1 MNLTGQTKKQRLE
14 MVCTQLENERSTFI
28 PHYRDLVDFIRPRR
42 GRFFAGDVN
51 KGDRRSQNIINSRA
65 TLSSRVLSSG
75 MMMGVTSPARPWFHL
90 TTPDPDLADYGAV
103 KQWLHLV
110 DQRMSSVFLKSNFYN
125 CMPTVY
131 GDAADFATAAMLLER
146 DMNDVIR
153 CRVFPVGS
161 YSIAVDYRGRVNTFC
176 RTFSMTV
183 AQLVDQF
190 GRKEEGGSGKV
201 DWSNFSPGVRSAYEN
216 GNYQNWIEVRHVI
229 MPNPNYDEKKIG
241 SKFKKYMST
250 YYERGKG
257 SEYDMNQ
264 DIYLRESGYD
274 KFPVL
279 CPRWEVAGEDSYGTN
294 CPGMTALGDIRGL
307 QKMESKS
314 LKAIDKMVDPPM
326 IAPTVMESIQ
336 SSILPSGITYV
347 DEREGV
353 KGFRPAHELNFRVD
367 LLEGK
372 MSAVERR
379 IDEAYFKD
387 IMLMFADED
396 RSNVTAREIEERG
409 NEKFLV
415 LGTVLQQ
422 LNQDLLDPAVDL
434 TFDFMLQAGLIPPAP
449 EELQGVDLKVEYV
462 SIMAQAQKLIGL
474 DSINKFMGAVGNI
487 AGFDPRVLHKINTF
501 ELINVIADTT
511 SVAPKILIGD
521 DEAQAASDAAQQAA
535 AQQQAMQT
543 AQLASQSAKNLAQ
556 SPVNEENALGKV
568 MGL

>member
-1 MNLTGQTKKQRLE
+1 MNYTGQTKKQRLE
-14 MVCTQLENERSTFI
+14 MVRTQLENERSSFI

-75 MMMGVTSPARPWFHL
+75 MMTGITSPARPWFHL
-90 TTPDPDLADYGAV
+90 TTPDPDLADFGTV
-103 KQWLHLV
+103 KQWLHQV
-110 DQRMSSVFLKSNFYN
+110 DQRMSSVFRKSNFYN

-176 RTFSMTV
+176 RVFSMTV
-183 AQLVDQF
+183 AQLVEQF
-190 GRKEEGGSGKV
+190 GRKLEGGSGNV
-201 DWSNFSPGVRSAYEN
+201 DWSNFSPGVKTAYDN
-216 GNYQNWIEVRHVI
+216 GNYQNWIEVVHII
-229 MPNPNYDEKKIG
+229 MPNPDFDPKKIG
-241 SKFKKYMST
+241 SKFKKFISI

-257 SEYDMNQ
+257 SEYDLNQ
-264 DIYLRESGYD
+264 EVYLRESGYD

-326 IAPTVMESIQ
+326 IAPTAMESIRT
-336 SSILPSGITYV
+336 SILPSDITYF

-353 KGFRPAHELNFRVD
+353 KGFRPAHEMNFRVD
-367 LLEGK
+367 LLENK
-372 MSAVERR
+372 SMSVEQR
-379 IDEAYFKD
+379 IREAYFHD
-387 IMLMFADED
+387 IMLMFSESD
-396 RSNVTAREIEERG
+396 RREITAKEIEERG

-415 LGTVLQQ
+415 LGTVLEQ
-422 LNQDLLDPAVDL
+422 LNMDLLDPAVDL

-449 EELQGVDLKVEYV
+449 EELQGIDLKVEYV
-462 SIMAQAQKLIGL
+462 SVMAQAQKLISMDGV
-474 DSINKFMGAVGNI
+474 NRFMGAVAGI
-487 AGFDPRVLHKINTF
+487 ANFDPRVIHKINTF
-501 ELINVIADTT
+501 ELVNVIGDST
-511 SVAPKILIGD
+511 SVPPKILVGD

-556 SPVNEENALGKV
+556 APVDPANALGKV